1 MNFTFLQGGCGMGIL
16 DLFGKAV
23 PDTLNAASNL
33 YTTDKA
39 RIEAETKLEE
49 VEQKPQ
55 LAQLNNNAIMA
66 SATNLF
72 NSGWQ
77 PLVGWTAGFLVLIYY
92 FPQILI
98 ITYVWGVQCVS
109 TKVIVPFPMKPDDI
123 LNLVYLL
130 FGFGVQSLAKKM
142 ITKK

>member
-1 MNFTFLQGGCGMGIL
+1 MGIL
-16 DLFGKAV
+16 DLFNGKTI

-39 RIEAETKLEE
+39 RLEAEGKLEE
-49 VEQKPQ
+49 IEQKPQ

-66 SATNLF
+66 AASSFF

-77 PLVGWTAGFLVLIYY
+77 PLIGWTAGFLVLIYY
-92 FPQILI
+92 FPQIMI
-98 ITYVWGVQCVS
+98 ITYVWGLECVR
-109 TKVIVPFPMKPDDI
+109 TKVVSPFPMKPDDI

-130 FGFGVQSLAKKM
+130 FGFGVQSIARKM
-142 ITKK
+142 ISKN